1 MQAKWDIL
9 AGHIVCNEGY
19 QYQNSV
25 HHDGTRVDGCDDATL
40 TDCLEFFIAIT
51 AAMKK
56 VLSPISETRIIPQD
70 FKKPAARPPAR
81 KLVMCSTFQA
91 RR

>member
-1 MQAKWDIL
+1 MGRHVYRPLCAVKG
-9 AGHIVCNEGY
+9 AS
-19 QYQNSV
+19 SV
-25 HHDGTRVDGCDDATL
+25 HHDGTREPDCDNATL
-40 TDCLEFFIAIT
+40 TDCLEFFMAIT

-70 FKKPAARPPAR
+70 FKNPAARPPAR
-81 KLVMCSTFQA
+81 KLVMLQPSQA